1 MKIAYIGIDLFYPVL
16 IALEKND
23 CEIEKIFTCKTD
35 NITEFNIQIVDYAK
49 KNNIPY
55 TMDRITK
62 EDIQELLDVGVE
74 AIICAGY
81 YYLKPVMKEMPMVNI
96 HPTLLP
102 TGRGSWPMP
111 RIIKEKHKK
120 SGVTMHKIAKDFDT
134 GDIILQKEFL
144 LDREETHSTY
154 MNKVYELCNEMVEEL
169 ILDFNN
175 LYQEAKEQ
183 SEGEYWEIP
192 DELEYTVTR
201 DMSIEEADLILRAF
215 YGYECIYKSMDKTE
229 KIIAGRVVRD
239 NNNIEEFVYLPLK
252 DGYIEISK

>member
-16 IALEKND
+16 MALEKNG
-23 CEIEKIFTCKTD
+23 CEIAKIFTCKTD
-35 NITEFNIQIVDYAK
+35 NITEFNVEIIDYAK

-81 YYLKPVMKEMPMVNI
+81 YYLIPVMKEMPMVNI

-102 TGRGSWPMP
+102 IGRGSWPMP

-134 GDIILQKEFL
+134 GDIILQKEFI
-144 LDREETHSTY
+144 LDKEETHSTY
-154 MNKVYELCNEMVEEL
+154 MDKVHKLCGEMVEEL
-169 ILDFNN
+169 VADFEN
-175 LYQEAKEQ
+175 LYNGAIAQD
-183 SEGEYWEIP
+183 EGDYWEIP
-192 DELEYTVTR
+192 NESEYTVTK
-201 DMSIEEADLILRAF
+201 DMSVEEADLILRAF
-215 YGYECIYKSMDKTE
+215 YGYECIYKSVDKIE
-229 KIIAGRVVRD
+229 KIIGGRVVND
-239 NNNIEEFVYLPLK
+239 KNNKDKCIYLSIK
-252 DGYIEISK
+252 DGYIEIDK

>member
-16 IALEKND
+16 MALEKNG
-23 CEIEKIFTCKTD
+23 CEIAKIFTCKTD
-35 NITEFNIQIVDYAK
+35 NITEFNVEIIDYAK

-81 YYLKPVMKEMPMVNI
+81 YYLIPVMKEMPMVNI

-102 TGRGSWPMP
+102 IGRGSWPMP

-120 SGVTMHKIAKDFDT
+120 SGVTMHKIEKDFDT
-134 GDIILQKEFL
+134 GDIILQKEFI
-144 LDREETHSTY
+144 LDKEETHSTY

-215 YGYECIYKSMDKTE
+215 YGYECIYKAVDKKE
-229 KIIAGRVVRD
+229 KVMSGRAVRYKK
-239 NNNIEEFVYLPLK
+239 NIDEYIYLPIK
-252 DGYIEISK
+252 DGYIEIDR